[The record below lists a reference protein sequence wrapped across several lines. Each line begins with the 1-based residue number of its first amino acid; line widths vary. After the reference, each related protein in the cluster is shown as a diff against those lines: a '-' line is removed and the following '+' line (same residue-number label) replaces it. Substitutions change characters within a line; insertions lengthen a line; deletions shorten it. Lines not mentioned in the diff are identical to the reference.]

1 LRRVGKK
8 PKQAPETM
16 LDQHIRSIGFST
28 REQYE
33 TWCRALGFP
42 IVLQKHRKQLARE
55 IAVANSLRQNSLRHA
70 QEPRARDAL
79 GWVLD
84 ACNGEDPANIR
95 VAHIE
100 YVAKRLKQ
108 ADASC
113 SAERPSAQVLLDI
126 VQHVSKQNAKLFFE
140 PVLAS
145 PRFAQS
151 HDNTF
156 LAGLMLLS
164 AYQSRWIRPI
174 QDWKPCS
181 YNPRR
186 QFSSLIHHLF
196 DRHKEMPEC
205 MISAWFSGMQKE
217 AISLREWCVQVG
229 SGAGLKGCRLPIPYT
244 RKLSKSFSSSPADL
258 TIPEA
263 LRWAQVLS
271 LGGSKR
277 LADAMVAT
285 RLGSDFSHDDFWNT
299 VLSWFIDHPMLDPVH
314 IGPVI
319 DYLHQERFV
328 NVEGA
333 NGENV
338 QGPRQP
344 NLSMKGRS
352 PESLLEQVT
361 RWHRELA
368 KTSAQK
374 IRTWNMTNIQP
385 LRLTEGTVGEPNFKI
400 WTIRELV
407 TQQSLV
413 NEGRKLKHC
422 VASYASS
429 CAKGHSSIWSME
441 LEQSSVVEK
450 RVTIEV
456 NPGTRQVVQIRGKL
470 NRHPNQQ
477 ELNIIRRW
485 ATAAKLVLRT

>member
-1 LRRVGKK
+1 MRRVGKK
-8 PKQAPETM
+8 QKQAPETM
-16 LDQHIRSIGFST
+16 LDQHVRSIGFST
-28 REQYE
+28 REQYAS
-33 TWCRALGFP
+33 WCRALGFP
-42 IVLQKHRKQLARE
+42 TAMQKHRKQLARE
-55 IAVANSLRQNSLRHA
+55 IVVANSLRQNTHRNA
-70 QEPRARDAL
+70 QEPKARDAL

-100 YVAKRLKQ
+100 YIARRLTHPVA
-108 ADASC
+108 SI
-113 SAERPSAQVLLDI
+113 SEERPSAQVLLDI

-140 PVLAS
+140 PVIAS
-145 PRFAQS
+145 PRFTQS

-164 AYQSRWIRPI
+164 AYESRWIRPI

-186 QFSSLIHHLF
+186 QFSSLVRHLF
-196 DRHKEMPEC
+196 DRHGETPEC

-217 AISLREWCVQVG
+217 AISYREWCVQVG
-229 SGAGLKGCRLPIPYT
+229 SGVGLKGCRLPVPYT
-244 RKLSKSFSSSPADL
+244 RKLSRNFSSSPANL
-258 TIPEA
+258 LIPEA

-277 LADAMVAT
+277 LADAIVAT
-285 RLGSDFSHDDFWNT
+285 RLGSDFSQDEFWNT
-299 VLSWFIDHPMLDPVH
+299 VISWFIDNPMLDPVH

-328 NVEGA
+328 NVEGE
-333 NGENV
+333 NGGIV
-338 QGPRQP
+338 HSPRQP
-344 NLSMKGRS
+344 CLSMKGRS
-352 PESLLEQVT
+352 PESLLEHVV
-361 RWHRELA
+361 RWHRDLA
-368 KTSAQK
+368 KNSGQK
-374 IRTWNMTNIQP
+374 IRIWKSTNLQP
-385 LRLTEGTVGEPNFKI
+385 FHMTEGKVGEPNFKI
-400 WTIRELV
+400 WTIRELI
-407 TQQSLV
+407 TQQSLFI
-413 NEGRKLKHC
+413 EGRKLKHC
-422 VASYASS
+422 VASYVSS
-429 CAKGHSSIWSME
+429 CAKGQSSIWSME

-456 NPGTRQVVQIRGKL
+456 NPGTRHIVQVRGKL

-485 ATAAKLVLRT
+485 TTESKLVLRT